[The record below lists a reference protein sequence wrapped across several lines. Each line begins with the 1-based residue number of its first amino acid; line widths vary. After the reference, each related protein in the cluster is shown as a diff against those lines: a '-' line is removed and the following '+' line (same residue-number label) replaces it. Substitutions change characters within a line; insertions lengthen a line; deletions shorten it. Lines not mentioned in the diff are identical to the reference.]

1 MSLCNE
7 IRKLM
12 IDCDVTIT
20 QLANEISKAK
30 NKHYTVQNLS
40 QKLKNNTLNANEI
53 GIILDV
59 LDYKV
64 LFYPKKG

>member
-1 MSLCNE
+1 MNLSNE

-20 QLANEISKAK
+20 QLAQEISKSK

-53 GIILDV
+53 GIIWDA